1 VTDEGG
7 GTLYLTGSCFTDV
20 SFADV
25 YDTDAASNGGTPMD
39 VSNGYS
45 HIDDEDMDVYYV
57 DAEVTAGDE
66 CQVYVVGAGG
76 ESNTVSYTAS
86 P

>member
-1 VTDEGG
+1 VSDSDS
-7 GTLYLTGSCFTDV
+7 YLL
-20 SFADV
+20 
-25 YDTDAASNGGTPMD
+25 
-39 VSNGYS
+39 
-45 HIDDEDMDVYYV
+45 IDDGDMDVYYV

-76 ESNTVSYTAS
+76 EDSNIVPYTAS